1 MDFYEAVI
9 ALCKEKGI
17 SVTALVVELGISKSA
32 PANWKNGSAP
42 RAATVKKIADY
53 FGVSPDEITGER
65 AIDTEI
71 SVHTVKDNHGIIGH
85 ASAPVMIVNGDKRE
99 LTSQEAEL
107 LHIFEHLSVMD
118 QARLLIYANDLTN
131 GKRA

>member
-1 MDFYEAVI
+1 MDFYETVI

-17 SVTALVVELGISKSA
+17 SVTALVIELGISKSA
-32 PANWKNGSAP
+32 PANWKNGSTP
-42 RAATVKKIADY
+42 RAATIKKIADY
-53 FGVSPDEITGER
+53 FAVSPDELTGNGEV
-65 AIDTEI
+65 DTE
-71 SVHTVKDNHGIIGH
+71 VTVRTVKDNHGIIGH

-107 LHIFEHLSVMD
+107 LHIFERMSVMD
-118 QARLLIYANDLTN
+118 QARLLLYASDLAD